1 MRIVAVEPS
10 DSPVLSGK
18 AAGLHRIQGI
28 GAGFIPKVLDEKVYD
43 EVLEVSGDDAFR
55 AARELARE
63 EGLLVG
69 ISAGA
74 NVWAAARARTPRG
87 HGGQGRG
94 DHPLRHRRAVPLHA
108 AVRRPAGACR
118 VRISGHERQRY
129 DCQLVLKEVGERG
142 QEALRGGSVLVVGAG
157 GLGAPVLF
165 YLAAAGIGRIGIVDD
180 DVVELSNLQR
190 QILFTT
196 EDIGRPK
203 AEAAAERLAALNPE
217 VVLEPHTSRLMA
229 ATAAGV
235 IGGYDVVVTAVDN
248 FPTRYLIND
257 ACVLAGK
264 TLVDGAVLRMT
275 GLAMTIKGGE
285 TACYRCLFPEPPPPA
300 GVISCS
306 EAGVLGPIPGLIGSI
321 QALEVIKVLTGAGQ
335 PLYNRLLQF
344 DGAAMTFTEV
354 EVSRRAHV
362 PGVRRGPRCDGAGR
376 PCRLTPSWSA
386 CWRSS
391 TA

>member
-1 MRIVAVEPS
+1 
-10 DSPVLSGK
+10 
-18 AAGLHRIQGI
+18 
-28 GAGFIPKVLDEKVYD
+28 
-43 EVLEVSGDDAFR
+43 
-55 AARELARE
+55 
-63 EGLLVG
+63 
-69 ISAGA
+69 
-74 NVWAAARARTPRG
+74 
-87 HGGQGRG
+87 
-94 DHPLRHRRAVPLHA
+94 
-108 AVRRPAGACR
+108 

-165 YLAAAGIGRIGIVDD
+165 YLAASGIGRIGIVDD

-190 QILFTT
+190 QVLFTT
-196 EDIGRPK
+196 ADIGRPK
-203 AEAAAERLAALNPE
+203 AEVATERLAALNPE
-217 VVLEPHTSRLMA
+217 VVLEPHTARLMA

-235 IGGYDVVVTAVDN
+235 IDGYDVVVTAVDN

-300 GVISCS
+300 GVVSCS

-321 QALEVIKVLTGAGQ
+321 QALEVIKVVTGAGQ
-335 PLYNRLLQF
+335 PLFNRLLQF

-354 EVSRRAHV
+354 EVSRAPTCPV
-362 PGVRRGPRCDGAGR
+362 CGESPVVTELVD
-376 PCRLTPSWSA
+376 LVI
-386 CWRSS
+386 
-391 TA
+391 

>member
-1 MRIVAVEPS
+1 M
-10 DSPVLSGK
+10 
-18 AAGLHRIQGI
+18 
-28 GAGFIPKVLDEKVYD
+28 
-43 EVLEVSGDDAFR
+43 
-55 AARELARE
+55 
-63 EGLLVG
+63 
-69 ISAGA
+69 
-74 NVWAAARARTPRG
+74 
-87 HGGQGRG
+87 
-94 DHPLRHRRAVPLHA
+94 
-108 AVRRPAGACR
+108 
-118 VRISGHERQRY
+118 RISGHERQRY
-129 DCQLVLKEVGERG
+129 DCQLVLKEVGESG
-142 QEALRGGSVLVVGAG
+142 QAALRAGSVLVVGAG

-196 EDIGRPK
+196 RDIGRSK

-217 VVLEPHTSRLMA
+217 VVMEPHMSRLMA
-229 ATAAGV
+229 ATAAEL
-235 IGGYDVVVTAVDN
+235 IGRYDVIVTAVDN

-300 GVISCS
+300 GVVSCS

-335 PLYNRLLQF
+335 PLFNRLLQF

-354 EVSRRAHV
+354 EVSRAPTCPV
-362 PGVRRGPRCDGAGR
+362 CGESPAVTELADLAV
-376 PCRLTPSWSA
+376 
-386 CWRSS
+386 
-391 TA
+391 